1 MNALHL
7 PNAEFRSLPARV
19 PDLAADLLAGLDEL
33 RAFPAV
39 RGEQVARAFE
49 APLPEEGLRAGAL
62 DALGEVLALSRAPTP
77 RFYGYVLGSG
87 EPVAAL
93 ADLLA
98 SVLNQNVTAWR
109 SAPAAVTIERHLVE
123 SIGGPPG
130 CDGFTRS
137 LCGGGSLA
145 NLLGLPKA
153 PP

>member
-7 PNAEFRSLPARV
+7 SVVEFRSLAARMT
-19 PDLAADLLAGLDEL
+19 DLSADLLAGLDGA
-33 RAFPAV
+33 RAFPEVSGA
-39 RGEQVARAFE
+39 RTARAFA
-49 APLPEEGLRAGAL
+49 APLPEEGLGAAAL

-109 SAPAAVTIERHLVE
+109 SAPAAVSIERQMVRGLA
-123 SIGGPPG
+123 GALG
-130 CDGFTRS
+130 CEGLTGS
-137 LCGGGSLA
+137 LCRRLHGQPDGARDGA
-145 NLLGLPKA
+145 R
-153 PP
+153 